1 MMRRLFFIVFIVIV
15 FIGALFAAPAAQ
27 AQEGQ
32 RFALLIGNSNYTQ
45 KVGPLKNPRND
56 VALVGEALRNLGF
69 TVTILQD
76 ADYRTMD
83 TALKRY
89 VADVRRAGKGAI
101 SFFYY
106 SGHGVANP
114 ETQINYLI
122 PVDLADPSDNAIWY
136 QSFQQND
143 IIEKLSKQA
152 PDATH
157 YVVFDAC
164 RNELNLSAAATKAL
178 GAEKGFVPIQQT
190 SGLLLAYSTAPNKTA
205 SDVGDGAGPYARV
218 LAEELVKPGV
228 EAVTMFRN
236 VQIRVKETIGQ
247 DPWLSFP
254 SLPSVYFAGRVD
266 PARAAKDEAEKAEAA
281 KTEATKAAAQAEI
294 AKAEAARA
302 LAQADIAKSEAAK
315 LEALKQEASRTQ
327 AANAAAEAARA
338 EEAKADAA
346 KAAAQADIAKAEA
359 ARKQAEAEIAKS
371 EATKAEANKAAAQL
385 EAVKAEKAANA
396 ERAEQVASLPSAPPA
411 QKSIDAADIARLLQF
426 HLKRV
431 GCDPGTTDGSWTDRS
446 QHAMEAF
453 NKYSGSHL
461 DVTVASLDALDAVR
475 GATARVCPLVCAPGS
490 RLEGDHCARIS
501 CEAGSTLGSDGAC
514 HREAPKPVEHRPTQ
528 PAASAAPRG
537 SGKCFS
543 FNGKQFCE

>member
-1 MMRRLFFIVFIVIV
+1 MMRRLFFIVFVV
-15 FIGALFAAPAAQ
+15 ALFTAPAAR
-27 AQEGQ
+27 AQEGP

-89 VADVRRAGKGAI
+89 VADVRKAGKGAI

-114 ETQINYLI
+114 ETQINYLV

-164 RNELNLSAAATKAL
+164 RNELNLSAATTKAL

-190 SGLLLAYSTAPNKTA
+190 SGLLLAYSTAPNRTA
-205 SDVGDGAGPYARV
+205 SDVGDGAGPYAKI

-266 PARAAKDEAEKAEAA
+266 PAKAAKEEAEKAEAA
-281 KTEATKAAAQAEI
+281 KVEAAKAAAQAEI

-315 LEALKQEASRTQ
+315 LEALRQEASRTQ

-338 EEAKADAA
+338 EAAKADAA
-346 KAAAQADIAKAEA
+346 KAAAQAEIAKAEA

-371 EATKAEANKAAAQL
+371 EATKAEADKAAAQL
-385 EAVKAEKAANA
+385 AAAKAEKV
-396 ERAEQVASLPSAPPA
+396 EQVASLPSAPPA

-501 CEAGSTLGSDGAC
+501 CEAGSTLGSDGVC
-514 HREAPKPVEHRPTQ
+514 HREAAKPVEHRPATQ